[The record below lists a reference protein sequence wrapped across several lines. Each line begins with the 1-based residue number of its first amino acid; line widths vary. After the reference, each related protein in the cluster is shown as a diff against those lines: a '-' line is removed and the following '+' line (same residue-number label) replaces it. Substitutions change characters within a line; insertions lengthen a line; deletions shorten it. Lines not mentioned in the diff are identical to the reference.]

1 MKPIGL
7 TGNPTTQGEVG
18 VELAE
23 LTTKRN
29 MSLRLFI
36 GVKTAAEAYHI
47 HHEGGEIWHCGTEA
61 PPRELL
67 GQVDRVLPATTPA
80 ERGVNVI
87 ESLVAMLAKTPIN
100 GELACK

>member
-7 TGNPTTQGEVG
+7 TGDPEIQNAVG

-29 MSLRLFI
+29 MALRLFLGI
-36 GVKTAAEAYHI
+36 KTAADAYHI
-47 HHEGGEIWHCGTEA
+47 HHEGGEIWHCGPDA
-61 PPRELL
+61 PLRELL
-67 GQVDRVLPATTPA
+67 GQVDRVLPASTPA
-80 ERGVNVI
+80 ERIANVI
-87 ESLVAMLAKTPIN
+87 ESLVAMLSKAPIN